1 MLHALILLALI
12 PFALI
17 GACIAIRLAWALVPY
32 AAAGIAGLVTAI
44 LMEGTPQQRNV
55 AWVGALA
62 TLMVLAWIVQRWTG
76 PRSRRYAPW

>member
-1 MLHALILLALI
+1 MLYALIVLALI

-32 AAAGIAGLVTAI
+32 AAAGMAGLVTVI

-55 AWVGALA
+55 AWVGVLA
-62 TLMVLAWIVQRWTG
+62 TLMALVWIVQRWTG
-76 PRSRRYAPW
+76 PRSRR

>member
-1 MLHALILLALI
+1 MLQALIVLALI

-32 AAAGIAGLVTAI
+32 AAAGIAGLVTVI

-62 TLMVLAWIVQRWTG
+62 TLMALAWIVQRWTG
-76 PRSRRYAPW
+76 PRAHR